1 MKYDVV
7 VLGAG
12 AAGLMAAITAASRKK
27 SVLVIE
33 RSNKV
38 GKKIGGDI
46 LENKKTVL
54 FHTAIENS
62 NESQKEKILEL
73 YSSKE
78 NLSGDK
84 INKITSL
91 FIETKA
97 DKSSLDL
104 VDQYTQKAIKLINC
118 LSFDQT
124 KKNDF
129 INFSNSLMKR
139 DL

>member
-1 MKYDVV
+1 
-7 VLGAG
+7 
-12 AAGLMAAITAASRKK
+12 MAIAN
-27 SVLVIE
+27 
-33 RSNKV
+33 SNK
-38 GKKIGGDI
+38 
-46 LENKKTVL
+46 
-54 FHTAIENS
+54 
-62 NESQKEKILEL
+62 SQKEKILEL

-78 NLSGDK
+78 NSSEDK

-97 DKSSLDL
+97 EKFSLKL

-118 LSFDQT
+118 LSFNQT